1 MLRVGIIGTGRISDL
16 HAIEYLQS
24 ERAQIVAVCDIDEE
38 SARRRAGEW
47 GVPPARV
54 FSNHHDLLALPDL
67 DLVEILLPHH
77 LHHPVTLDALA
88 AGKHVSV
95 QKPMALTLAQA
106 DEMIAAA
113 AAADKT
119 LRVYENFIFYP
130 PVVRARALIDAGEIG
145 DPLTIRIKSNA
156 GFSPTAW
163 HVPLAAWAWRFNPEI
178 CGGGPM
184 LFDDGHHKFALAWH
198 FMGLA
203 EQVHAWIG
211 EMELMPGRVLDTP
224 AIVSW
229 KFPGNRF
236 GSLEVVYSPQLQID
250 TRYYAPGRPRRNH
263 RHQRRALD
271 QRRAWPSNRRSGRRP
286 LPRWQDPYLRRHPH
300 RLGAELHPR
309 HPPPHRRTPRRRPA
323 KSDRR
328 RRPHNPALPPRR
340 PTLRP
345 HRPIRPRLTPR
356 KQFLRL
362 TESSA
367 TRLWRNVKPLISTS
381 AFQILCEGEWGWTWS
396 WQRRRAQGEQS
407 ESKRDKG
414 ENYTGRRR
422 DV

>member
-24 ERAQIVAVCDIDEE
+24 ERARIVAVCDIDNE
-38 SARRRAGEW
+38 SAQRRAAEW
-47 GVPPARV
+47 SVPPARV

-95 QKPMALTLAQA
+95 QKPMALSLAQA

-113 AAADKT
+113 TAAEKT

-130 PVVRARALIDAGEIG
+130 PIVRAKELIDAGEIG

-163 HVPLAAWAWRFNPEI
+163 HVPLTAWAWRFNPEF
-178 CGGGPM
+178 CGGGPL
-184 LFDDGHHKFALAWH
+184 LFDDGHHKFALAWQ

-203 EQVHAWIG
+203 EEVHAWIG

-229 KFPGNRF
+229 KFPGNRL
-236 GSLEVVYSPQLQID
+236 GSLEAVYSPQLQID
-250 TRYYAPGRPRRNH
+250 TRYYAQDDRVEITGTKGVLFVNGGHGRLTDAPPVTLSRDGQTRTFDDIPAGWEQSFIH
-263 RHQRRALD
+263 ATRHLIDALHD
-271 QRRAWPSNRRSGRRP
+271 GGPPS
-286 LPRWQDPYLRRHPH
+286 LT
-300 RLGAELHPR
+300 GAEG
-309 HPPPHRRTPRRRPA
+309 RTILRSLLA
-323 KSDRR
+323 AHQSA
-328 RRPHNPALPPRR
+328 HTGQALR
-340 PTLRP
+340 
-345 HRPIRPRLTPR
+345 I
-356 KQFLRL
+356 
-362 TESSA
+362 
-367 TRLWRNVKPLISTS
+367 
-381 AFQILCEGEWGWTWS
+381 
-396 WQRRRAQGEQS
+396 
-407 ESKRDKG
+407 
-414 ENYTGRRR
+414 
-422 DV
+422 

>member
-1 MLRVGIIGTGRISDL
+1 MLHVGIIGTGRISDL

-24 ERAQIVAVCDIDEE
+24 DRAQIVAVCDIDEE

-77 LHHPVTLDALA
+77 LHHPVALDTLA

-95 QKPMALTLAQA
+95 QKPMALTLPQA

-113 AAADKT
+113 AATEKT

-130 PVVRARALIDAGEIG
+130 PIVRAKALIDAGEIG

-163 HVPLAAWAWRFNPEI
+163 HVPLTAWAWRFNPEI
-178 CGGGPM
+178 CGGGPL

-203 EQVHAWIG
+203 DEVHAWIG

-229 KFPGNRF
+229 EFPANRF

-250 TRYYAPGRPRRNH
+250 TRYYAQDDRVEITGTKGVLWINGGHGRLSDSPALVLCRDGKTRTFDDIPTGWEQSFIH
-263 RHQRRALD
+263 ATRHLIDALHD
-271 QRRAWPSNRRSGRRP
+271 GGPPS
-286 LPRWQDPYLRRHPH
+286 LT
-300 RLGAELHPR
+300 GAEG
-309 HPPPHRRTPRRRPA
+309 RTI
-323 KSDRR
+323 
-328 RRPHNPALPPRR
+328 
-340 PTLRP
+340 LRSLLAAQ
-345 HRPIRPRLTPR
+345 H
-356 KQFLRL
+356 
-362 TESSA
+362 SA
-367 TRLWRNVKPLISTS
+367 R
-381 AFQILCEGEWGWTWS
+381 
-396 WQRRRAQGEQS
+396 
-407 ESKRDKG
+407 
-414 ENYTGRRR
+414 TGPSVR
-422 DV
+422 V